1 MISIH
6 RCAALSAAL
15 FGTATVATAQEATSV
30 AETHEDWFV
39 FEAAGP
45 QRCWISSRPEKST
58 ATRNNAAVDVRR
70 GDISL
75 YVSFF
80 PEEDA
85 SGQVSFASGYPF
97 EPDSTVDLNVDG
109 AVFALFTRDEGAW
122 TESEDD
128 DARIVAEMKR
138 GAEAVVTGLSSRG
151 TTTKDTFSLIG
162 FSAALEDAERRCSG

>member
-6 RCAALSAAL
+6 RCAAVSAAL
-15 FGTATVATAQEATSV
+15 VGMASVAMAQEATSV
-30 AETHEDWFV
+30 AATHEDWFV

-45 QRCWISSRPEKST
+45 QRCWISSAPENST

-75 YVSFF
+75 YVSYF
-80 PEEDA
+80 PEDGA
-85 SGQVSFASGYPF
+85 SAQVSFASGYPF
-97 EPDSTVDLNVDG
+97 KTDSTVDLDVDG
-109 AVFALFTRDEGAW
+109 AVFELFTQNEGAW
-122 TESEDD
+122 TKSEDD

-138 GAEAVVTGLSSRG
+138 GAEAVVTGQSSRG

>member
-1 MISIH
+1 MISSY

-15 FGTATVATAQEATSV
+15 VGVAIAATAQEATSV
-30 AETHEDWFV
+30 AATHEDWSV

-45 QRCWISSRPEKST
+45 QRCWISSSPEKST

-75 YVSFF
+75 YVSYF
-80 PEEDA
+80 PEEGVSA
-85 SGQVSFASGYPF
+85 QVSFASGYPF
-97 EPDSTVDLNVDG
+97 QTDSMVDLDVDG
-109 AVFALFTRDEGAW
+109 ASFELFTRNETAW
-122 TESEDD
+122 TVSAED

-162 FSAALEDAERRCSG
+162 FTAALEDAESRCSG